1 MPKSVTE
8 RARLLLIISGI
19 MPEEVL
25 NLQRFCASSDCVD
38 SV

>member
-1 MPKSVTE
+1 MQKSVTD
-8 RARLLLIISGI
+8 RARLLLIISGT

-25 NLQRFCASSDCVD
+25 NLQLFCAYCDCVD